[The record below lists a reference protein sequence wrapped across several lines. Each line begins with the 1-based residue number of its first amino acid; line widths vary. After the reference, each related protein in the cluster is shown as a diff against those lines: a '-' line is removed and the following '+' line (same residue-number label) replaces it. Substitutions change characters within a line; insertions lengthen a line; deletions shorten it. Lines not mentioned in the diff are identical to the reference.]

1 MQQCYSLA
9 KVLLFLLLLPCP
21 AFAGLDPQPP
31 TGARTISL
39 GNAYVGMRSDFWAL
53 FHNPAGIS
61 GLGQIEGGAYLTRRF
76 NLKELTYG
84 SAGVVLPFREHHTAG
99 LAFTSFGFEA
109 YQETRLGLTYAT
121 TVLDIFSIGAQLNYA
136 SINIANYGSS
146 AAFYV
151 DIGVN
156 TMLSDELSLGFSAAN
171 VNRARIMTETG
182 EEDIPT
188 LFTAGLA
195 YQPSEKVLLV
205 ADVQKDVDHAV
216 SFRGGVEY
224 AIIPALKARL
234 GMSNQPLTW
243 NAGFGLALKNLDID
257 FAFGYHEQLRYSPH
271 ISLHYRF
278 GGNPQSA
285 AHGS

>member
-1 MQQCYSLA
+1 MQQMYSLTKA
-9 KVLLFLLLLPCP
+9 LFCLLLLPGP
-21 AFAGLDPQPP
+21 LFADIDPQPP
-31 TGARTISL
+31 TGARTLSL
-39 GNAYVGMRSDFWAL
+39 GGAYVGMRSDFWSL

-61 GLGQIEGGAYLTRRF
+61 GLGQIEAGAYLTRRF
-76 NLKELTYG
+76 DLKELTYG
-84 SAGVVLPFREHHTAG
+84 SAGVVLPFREMHTAG
-99 LAFTSFGFEA
+99 LAFSSFGFDA
-109 YQETRLGLTYAT
+109 YRETKVGLAYAT

-136 SINIANYGSS
+136 SLSITDYGAA

-151 DIGVN
+151 DIGIN
-156 TMLSDELSLGFSAAN
+156 TALSKELSLGFSAAN
-171 VNRARIMTETG
+171 VNRAKIVSETG

-195 YQPSEKVLLV
+195 YQPSEKVLIV

-216 SFRGGVEY
+216 SFRGGIEY
-224 AIIPALKARL
+224 VIIPALKARI

-278 GGNPQSA
+278 GSTTQAPG
-285 AHGS
+285 HGS

>member
-9 KVLLFLLLLPCP
+9 KVLFFLLLLPSS

-39 GNAYVGMRSDFWAL
+39 GNAYVGVRSDFWSL
-53 FHNPAGIS
+53 FHNPASIS
-61 GLGQIEGGAYLTRRF
+61 GIGQLEAGAYLTRRF

-84 SAGVVLPFREHHTAG
+84 SAGVVLPFREQHTAG
-99 LAFTSFGFEA
+99 LSFSSFGFDA
-109 YQETRLGLTYAT
+109 YRESRLGLTYAT
-121 TVLDIFSIGAQLNYA
+121 NVLDIFSIGAQLNYA
-136 SINIANYGSS
+136 SVNIANYGSA

-156 TMLSDELSLGFSAAN
+156 TALSEELSIGFSAAN
-171 VNRARIMTETG
+171 VNRAKILTETG

-195 YQPSEKVLLV
+195 YQPSEKVLIV
-205 ADVQKDVDHAV
+205 ADVQKDVDHEV

-224 AIIPALKARL
+224 ALIPILKARI

-243 NAGFGLALKNLDID
+243 NAGFGLALKNFDLD

-278 GGNPQSA
+278 GGNSQST